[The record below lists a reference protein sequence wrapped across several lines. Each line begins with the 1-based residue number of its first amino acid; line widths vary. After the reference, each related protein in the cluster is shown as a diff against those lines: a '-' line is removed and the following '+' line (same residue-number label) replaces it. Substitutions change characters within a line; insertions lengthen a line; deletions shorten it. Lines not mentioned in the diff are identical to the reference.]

1 MKIKV
6 IRKILQI
13 FFLVLLLLPIWY
25 TDLIWY
31 GTYISADLMGLQ
43 LTDPLTAL
51 EITLAGKSLWVPLL
65 LSALPLALA
74 AILLG
79 RVFCSFVC
87 PLNFLLEL
95 IPLKRK
101 KNIREKNLPLLALV
115 ITLLL
120 SFIISLPVFNIVSP
134 VFALQRLLLFGV
146 GVEIVLLVL
155 AVGAGLIW
163 GPKIWC
169 RTLCPLGALYGL
181 LGVKRLLRVKVEES
195 KCTQC
200 GKCAAACSM
209 GTAPGRRSLAD
220 RVLCTNCGDCI
231 GACEAGAVTFGMSE
245 KKEGKP

>member
-1 MKIKV
+1 MKIKI

-181 LGVKRLLRVKVEES
+181 LGVS

-200 GKCAAACSM
+200 GKCAATCSM

-245 KKEGKP
+245 KKEGEP